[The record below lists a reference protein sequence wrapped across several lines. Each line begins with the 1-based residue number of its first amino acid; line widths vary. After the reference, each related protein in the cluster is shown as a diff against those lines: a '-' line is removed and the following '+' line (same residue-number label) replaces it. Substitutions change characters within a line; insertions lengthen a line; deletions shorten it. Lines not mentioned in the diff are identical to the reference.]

1 MLRKALLIL
10 SGNAAAAAMALLRN
24 LLVAWLIP
32 VADFGVAATFALVMA
47 VAEMATVLGLQQ
59 QIVQSKDGDDPHFQA
74 VLQAFQLLRAVLA
87 SAILFLLAGPLA
99 AFLDIP
105 EVVWAYQLLAVV
117 PVLNALVHF
126 DVWRLTR
133 RMQFLPEVL
142 TNTVPVLISLAA
154 VWPLALVFGDWQVM
168 LWAILLQAVLRAG
181 LSHLLAERP
190 WRLALDRRI
199 MLNSLNFGW
208 PILANT
214 VLLFLV
220 FQGDKLIVG
229 RELGMETLGIFA
241 MGVALT
247 LGPMSMLAGAALKF
261 YLPQL
266 SRPGLTEDRRDRLRL
281 VLMQGFM
288 LTAGLVVALGA
299 VLGGPVVHLLLGD
312 KYLPLTALIG
322 WMVMA
327 QAMRLLKGGP
337 AIIALAAG
345 HTGNALAA
353 NLTRGLAFPLMWYVA
368 AASGDLVFVLWIAV
382 GAEAAGHVLALAL
395 VAWRGQVALR
405 QLVLPHLA
413 LVALVALA
421 AGHLLATPEPALA
434 QPAGPATVLGLLVL
448 LGGLVWSMPELRCY
462 LSRWTAR
469 A

>member
-32 VADFGVAATFALVMA
+32 VGDFGIAATFAVVMA

-168 LWAILLQAVLRAG
+168 LWAILLQAVVRAG

-199 MLNSLNFGW
+199 ILGSLNFGW

-214 VLLFLV
+214 VLLFIIV
-220 FQGDKLIVG
+220 QGDKLVVG

-241 MGVALT
+241 MGLTLT
-247 LGPMSMLAGAALKF
+247 LGPLTMLAGAALKF

-266 SRPGLTEDRRDRLRL
+266 SEPDLSPQRRDHLRL
-281 VLMQGFM
+281 VVLQGFI
-288 LTAGLVVALGA
+288 LAAAVLITLGA
-299 VLGGPVVHLLLGD
+299 VLGGPVVHVLLGD
-312 KYLPLTALIG
+312 RYQPLTLLIG

-327 QAMRLLKGGP
+327 QGIRMLKGGP

-353 NLTRGLAFPLMWYVA
+353 NLVRGLAFPLMWYA
-368 AASGDLVFVLWIAV
+368 AATSGDLVVVLWIAT

-395 VAWRGQVALR
+395 LALRGQITLR
-405 QLVLPHLA
+405 LVVLPHVVLLA
-413 LVALVALA
+413 LLALA
-421 AGHLLATPEPALA
+421 TVHLMATPGPALA
-434 QPAGPATVLGLLVL
+434 PPATAFGLFVL
-448 LGGLVWSMPELRCY
+448 LGALFWTMPDLRGY
-462 LSRWTAR
+462 LFRRRSRA
-469 A
+469 